1 MGEGFDREASKLPGP
16 IRIERRGLMPGGR
29 VYLVGAGPGD
39 PELLTLRGAAILK
52 QADVVIYDA
61 LVSPRLLD
69 LCPTGAERIFV
80 GKRRG
85 HQEMP
90 QEEINRLLVDNAR
103 RGRRVVRLK
112 GGDPYIF
119 GRGAEEAEALASEG
133 LEFRV
138 VPGVT
143 AGIGAAAYSGI
154 PITHRDYAS
163 AALFVTGHDD
173 PDSPQCRVDWPMLAR
188 FCGTIAIYMGV
199 TRLVRIAQV
208 LLAHGKAGETPV
220 ALVREGT
227 LPGQEVRVMT
237 LAEVALHK
245 ANTLLIQPP
254 ALVLIGEVVNVRNK
268 LDWFSRLPLAGMT
281 FVIARAE
288 SDAAAMVQPLEGL
301 GARVLSAPAIRVGP
315 IAGKGPLDTAMRT
328 LERFDWLVFTS
339 GNGVRYFIER
349 LFELGFD
356 LRALGRLKIA
366 AIGPATA
373 ARLRDV
379 GLVADL
385 VPEKF
390 RSEELAEALSREV
403 GGKRVLLARADRG
416 RTLLRDELESVASE
430 VVQVPVYTNA
440 DAEKLP
446 DDVINEIQDAKVD
459 WVMLTSSAMARRFAA
474 LLPADLSPECRQKM
488 KFASISPVTTGAA
501 RESGIEITVEATEF
515 TIAGLIDAV
524 IAFRKEQKE
533 VSGN

>member
-1 MGEGFDREASKLPGP
+1 
-16 IRIERRGLMPGGR
+16 
-29 VYLVGAGPGD
+29 
-39 PELLTLRGAAILK
+39 
-52 QADVVIYDA
+52 
-61 LVSPRLLD
+61 
-69 LCPTGAERIFV
+69 
-80 GKRRG
+80 
-85 HQEMP
+85 
-90 QEEINRLLVDNAR
+90 
-103 RGRRVVRLK
+103 
-112 GGDPYIF
+112 
-119 GRGAEEAEALASEG
+119 
-133 LEFRV
+133 
-138 VPGVT
+138 
-143 AGIGAAAYSGI
+143 
-154 PITHRDYAS
+154 
-163 AALFVTGHDD
+163 
-173 PDSPQCRVDWPMLAR
+173 
-188 FCGTIAIYMGV
+188 
-199 TRLVRIAQV
+199 
-208 LLAHGKAGETPV
+208 
-220 ALVREGT
+220 
-227 LPGQEVRVMT
+227 
-237 LAEVALHK
+237 
-245 ANTLLIQPP
+245 
-254 ALVLIGEVVNVRNK
+254 
-268 LDWFSRLPLAGMT
+268 
-281 FVIARAE
+281 
-288 SDAAAMVQPLEGL
+288 
-301 GARVLSAPAIRVGP
+301 
-315 IAGKGPLDTAMRT
+315 MRT

>member
-1 MGEGFDREASKLPGP
+1 M
-16 IRIERRGLMPGGR
+16 
-29 VYLVGAGPGD
+29 
-39 PELLTLRGAAILK
+39 
-52 QADVVIYDA
+52 
-61 LVSPRLLD
+61 
-69 LCPTGAERIFV
+69 
-80 GKRRG
+80 
-85 HQEMP
+85 
-90 QEEINRLLVDNAR
+90 
-103 RGRRVVRLK
+103 
-112 GGDPYIF
+112 
-119 GRGAEEAEALASEG
+119 
-133 LEFRV
+133 
-138 VPGVT
+138 
-143 AGIGAAAYSGI
+143 
-154 PITHRDYAS
+154 
-163 AALFVTGHDD
+163 
-173 PDSPQCRVDWPMLAR
+173 
-188 FCGTIAIYMGV
+188 
-199 TRLVRIAQV
+199 
-208 LLAHGKAGETPV
+208 
-220 ALVREGT
+220 T
-227 LPGQEVRVMT
+227 LP
-237 LAEVALHK
+237 A
-245 ANTLLIQPP
+245 
-254 ALVLIGEVVNVRNK
+254 
-268 LDWFSRLPLAGMT
+268 

-315 IAGKGPLDTAMRT
+315 IAGKGPLDTAIRT

-403 GGKRVLLARADRG
+403 GGKCVLLARADRG

-446 DDVINEIQDAKVD
+446 DDVINEIQNAKVD